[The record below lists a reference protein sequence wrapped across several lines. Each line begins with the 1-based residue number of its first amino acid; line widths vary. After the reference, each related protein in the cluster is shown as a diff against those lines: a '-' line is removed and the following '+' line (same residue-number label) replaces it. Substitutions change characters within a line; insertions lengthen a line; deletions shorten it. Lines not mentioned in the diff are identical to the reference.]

1 MTERI
6 ETDVVIVGAGLG
18 GLSAARHLQ
27 ESGHG
32 VVVVEGHTKPG
43 GYAHFFRKE
52 EFRFEVALH
61 ALDGLDDGGWAKPML
76 ETLGIMGRVEFNRLE
91 PFYTV
96 RYPDFEVAVP
106 ADVPG
111 YLAVFSEVLPNE
123 SDGVRDLFGA
133 IGRVGHDVARYARD
147 RSAGTRVPPHE
158 MPTRYPDM
166 STAFGSSWQTF
177 VDRYLD
183 SVEAKALVSTL
194 WGYLGL
200 PPSKVSA
207 GQFALTLLSYHTGGA
222 WYPTGG
228 SGTMTWAITEV
239 IEENG
244 GHVHLRNIVTS
255 IEPSADGVTV
265 VTDKGLTITAKAV
278 VSNASPKATLGL
290 LPAGMVD
297 PAWADGFTS
306 DVPALSSLVVHLGV
320 GRDLAAEGWNHHEFF
335 DMRGYDLDAE
345 YEAILA
351 GRFEDASMIISNY
364 TVADPGCAPAG
375 CSVIALTTLA
385 SWDHAAVWG
394 TGGNLENYRVNP
406 EYLRVKEE
414 AGRVLIDR
422 ADALIP
428 GLRASIVT
436 SNIGTPLTNVR
447 YVRQPQGSLYGR
459 EQSVENMMDRRSP
472 RTPIPNLFL
481 TGAWIGGGGMTAAV
495 ASGRSAARAASRY
508 LAGGTA
514 GHG

>member
-27 ESGHG
+27 ESGHQ

-61 ALDGLDDGGWAKPML
+61 ALDGLDDGGWAKPMF
-76 ETLGIMGRVEFNRLE
+76 ETLGIMDRVEFNRLE

-96 RYPDFEVAVP
+96 RFPDFEMTVP

-111 YLAVFSEVLPNE
+111 YLAAFSEVLPDE
-123 SDGVRDLFGA
+123 SDGVRDLFAA
-133 IGRVGHDVARYARD
+133 IGRVGHDVARYSRD
-147 RSAGTRVPPHE
+147 RSAGTRVPQHE
-158 MPTRYPDM
+158 MPTLYPDM
-166 STAFGSSWQTF
+166 SAAFASSWQTF
-177 VDRYLD
+177 VDRHLI
-183 SVEAKALVSTL
+183 SAEAKALVSTL

-239 IEENG
+239 IEQHG
-244 GHVHLRNIVTS
+244 GQVHLRHVVTS

-265 VTDKGLTITAKAV
+265 VTDKGLTITARAV
-278 VSNASPKATLGL
+278 VSNASPRATLGL
-290 LPAGMVD
+290 LPAEKVD
-297 PAWADGFTS
+297 PEWADGFTS

-320 GRDLAAEGWNHHEFF
+320 DRDLAAEGWNHHEFL
-335 DMRGYDLDAE
+335 DIRGYDLDAE
-345 YEAILA
+345 YEAILG
-351 GRFEDASMIISNY
+351 GRFEDASMIVSNY
-364 TVADPGCAPAG
+364 TIVDPTCAPEG
-375 CSVIALTTLA
+375 GSVLALTTLA
-385 SWDHAAVWG
+385 PWEHAGVWG
-394 TGGNLENYRVNP
+394 TGGDLENYRVNP
-406 EYLRVKEE
+406 NYVRVKEE
-414 AGRVLIDR
+414 AGNILIDR
-422 ADALIP
+422 ANRLIP
-428 GLRASIVT
+428 GLRDAIVT
-436 SNIGTPLTNVR
+436 SHVGTPLTNAR
-447 YVRQPQGSLYGR
+447 YVRQPHGSLYGR
-459 EQSVENMMDRRSP
+459 EQSVANMMDRRSA

-495 ASGRSAARAASRY
+495 ASGRAAAKAASRY
-508 LAGGTA
+508 LAGTA
-514 GHG
+514 RDE

>member
-27 ESGHG
+27 ESGHQ

-61 ALDGLDDGGWAKPML
+61 ALDGLDHGGWARSMF
-76 ETLGIMGRVEFNRLE
+76 ETLGILDRVEFNRLE
-91 PFYTV
+91 PFYTA
-96 RYPDFEVAVP
+96 RFPDFEVAVP

-111 YLAVFSEVLPNE
+111 YVAALSEVLPDE
-123 SDGVRDLFGA
+123 RDGVRDLFDA

-147 RSAGTRVPPHE
+147 RSAGTRVPLHE
-158 MPTRYPDM
+158 MPTVYQDM
-166 STAFGSSWQTF
+166 SAAFGSSWQEF
-177 VDRYLD
+177 VDPYLH
-183 SVEAKALVSTL
+183 SAEAKALVSTL

-244 GHVHLRNIVTS
+244 GQVHLRNIVTS
-255 IEPSADGVTV
+255 IEPSATGVTV
-265 VTDKGLTITAKAV
+265 VTDKGLTIMASAV
-278 VSNASPKATLGL
+278 VSNASPTATLGL
-290 LPAGMVD
+290 LPPGMVD
-297 PAWADGFTS
+297 PAWSRGFES

-320 GRDLAAEGWNHHEFF
+320 NRDLAAEGWNHHEFF
-335 DMRGYDLDAE
+335 DMVGYDLEAE
-345 YEAILA
+345 YDAILG
-351 GRFEDASMIISNY
+351 GRFEEASMIISNY
-364 TVADPGCAPAG
+364 TIVDPTCAPEG
-375 CSVIALTTLA
+375 SSVLALTTLA
-385 SWDHAAVWG
+385 PWDHADIWG

-406 EYLRVKEE
+406 DYLRVKEE
-414 AGRVLIDR
+414 AGDILIDR
-422 ADALIP
+422 ANRLIP
-428 GLRASIVT
+428 GLRDAIVT
-436 SNIGTPLTNVR
+436 SHVGTPLTNAR
-447 YVRQPQGSLYGR
+447 YVRQPHGSLYGR
-459 EQSVENMMDRRSP
+459 EQSVANMMDRRSP
-472 RTPIPNLFL
+472 RTPIPNVFL

-495 ASGRSAARAASRY
+495 SSGRSAAKAVSRH
-508 LAGGTA
+508 LAGTA
-514 GHG
+514 HTA